1 MATIPE
7 TFVPLSS
14 LNDEGHMIMPE
25 FWGIVAGERVFVT
38 AVLERT
44 VVYQDGDH
52 KALTRRE
59 NCMVDPKDIDMR
71 PVPNSLSW
79 RGRGKAVAAKP
90 VAADEPPPEALA
102 AEPEVVIESDAGEAA
117 PH

>member
-1 MATIPE
+1 MEPMASTPE
-7 TFVPLSS
+7 TLVPLSS

-59 NCMVDPKDIDMR
+59 NCLVDPKDIDMR

-79 RGRGKAVAAKP
+79 RGRGKAVAAKT
-90 VAADEPPPEALA
+90 VATDEPPPEALVE
-102 AEPEVVIESDAGEAA
+102 EPEVAGETEPENA
-117 PH
+117 